1 MKYRPFRNFDPPAL
15 VALWNESMTCRGAV
29 EIRTS
34 ALFETIVLDKPYFD
48 PYGLIIAETEDGQI
62 VGFVQTGFGP
72 DKDLSSIEW
81 SLGVVCMIVVHPA
94 FRRQGIGRELLARA
108 ESYLQ
113 GQGAKTIQ
121 AGSQRPAKPFFLGLY
136 GGSNAPGFLESDTAI
151 HPFLLSHGYQP
162 NRKISVFSRRVDV
175 PLNIVD
181 PRFATLRRKYETQ
194 VLPQAKL
201 GSWWR
206 ESVIGPLE
214 PSEFRLDDKKTGQT
228 VARALFWEMK
238 DYGWR
243 WGAPAAGVIDVQ
255 VRSEFRRQGIGKH
268 LLAQLLRHLAEQYF
282 GIVEVQIPCEE
293 TEAIKM
299 FQSLGFTQADTGIS
313 YVKNL

>member
-29 EIRTS
+29 EIRSS
-34 ALFETIVLDKPYFD
+34 ALFETIILDKPYFD
-48 PYGLIIAETEDGQI
+48 PYGLIIAETDDGEI

-72 DKDLSSIEW
+72 REDFSAVQW
-81 SLGVVCMIVVHPA
+81 SVGVVCMLVVHPA
-94 FRRQGIGRELLARA
+94 HRRRGIGTELLVRA
-108 ESYLQ
+108 ETYLRAQ
-113 GQGAKTIQ
+113 GSRSIQ
-121 AGSQRPAKPFFLGLY
+121 AGSQRPNKPFFLGLY

-151 HPFLLSHGYQP
+151 HPFLLHHGYETHL
-162 NRKISVFSRRVDV
+162 KINVFNRRVDV

-181 PRFATLRRKYETQ
+181 PRFAPLRKKYETQ
-194 VLPQAKL
+194 VLPQARL

-206 ESVIGPLE
+206 DSVIGPLE
-214 PSEFRLDDKKTGQT
+214 PSEFRLDDRKTGLT
-228 VARALFWEMK
+228 VARAMFWEMK

-255 VRSEFRRQGIGKH
+255 VRSEYRRQGIGKH

-282 GIVEVQIPCEE
+282 GIVEVQVPELE
-293 TEAIKM
+293 TEAIRM
-299 FQSLGFTQADTGIS
+299 FKALGFTQADTGVS
-313 YVKNL
+313 YLKK